1 MERLAAA
8 AARRPGAI
16 RRTAALA
23 VETGLP
29 APALDQVLGFLR
41 LAGLLEAPRGTEGVR
56 LARPASRISL
66 LQVVRAIDGT
76 GLWGRCIL
84 GLEECSDAMPC
95 PAHVVW
101 KETRGLLERHL
112 DGQTLVDL
120 TRAVARRRDAKEES
134 EKIARGKRPPDQVSW
149 PPPDE

>member
-8 AARRPGAI
+8 AARRPGSI
-16 RRTAALA
+16 RRTSALV

-29 APALDQVLGFLR
+29 APALDQVLHFLR

-56 LARPASRISL
+56 LARPASRITL

-101 KETRGLLERHL
+101 KETRALLEAHL
-112 DGQTLVDL
+112 DRQTLVDL
-120 TRAVARRRDAKEES
+120 TRAVARRAEAREQS
-134 EKIARGKRPPDQVSW
+134 ERVARGRRPAREVSW